1 MAFYYGLKFS
11 TFFIM
16 KSMLTAIA
24 LGLFFISCNKA
35 NSTITP
41 RTTPPVPTT
50 MYFPPIGSDAW
61 ETISPQALG
70 WDVTKL
76 NEAVVYAGT
85 KNTYGLIILYKGRIV
100 TENYWNNWDKNTVY
114 FIASAGKSITAFLAG
129 IAQQEGKLD
138 INNKTSTYLGN
149 GWTSAPLAKE
159 NLITVKHQ
167 LTMTTGLEYN
177 VPDENCMTPA
187 CLTYKADAGSFWY
200 YYNAPYRL
208 LQNVITNA
216 TGINYNTYTKTKLA
230 DKIGM
235 KNFTWYN
242 YILWLNSRDMARFGL
257 LTLNKGTWNG
267 NQIMTDQ
274 TYFNAMTNTSQN
286 LNNSYGYLWWL
297 NGKASFMV
305 PSFTAVIPGMLNP
318 AAPADMISALGKGD
332 KKIYVIPSKD
342 LVVIRHGEDSGDAV
356 LGPSSFDN
364 NFWAKLMLAIK

>member
-41 RTTPPVPTT
+41 ITTPPVPTT
-50 MYFPPIGSDAW
+50 MYFPPIGSDTW

-76 NEAVVYAGT
+76 NEAVAYAGT

-177 VPDENCMTPA
+177 ETDENCMTPA

-257 LTLNKGTWNG
+257 LTLNKGMWNG

>member
-1 MAFYYGLKFS
+1 MRP
-11 TFFIM
+11 FI
-16 KSMLTAIA
+16 AAVAVCI
-24 LGLFFISCNKA
+24 FISSCKKDE
-35 NSTITP
+35 TTLTPITP
-41 RTTPPVPTT
+41 PTPTS
-50 MYFPPIGSDAW
+50 MYFPPIGSDTW
-61 ETISPQALG
+61 ETISAQALG

-76 NEAVVYAGT
+76 NEAVDYAGT

-100 TENYWNNWDKNTVY
+100 TEKYWNNWTMNTVY
-114 FIASAGKSITAFLAG
+114 YIASAGKSVTAFLAG
-129 IAQQEGKLD
+129 IAQQEGQLN
-138 INNKTSTYLGN
+138 INNKTSTYLGT

-177 VPDENCMTPA
+177 VPDDDCITPA

-208 LQNVITNA
+208 MQDVIASA
-216 TGINYNTYTKTKLA
+216 TATNYNTYTKIKLA

-235 KNFTWYN
+235 KNYTWFN
-242 YILWLNSRDMARFGL
+242 YTLWLNSRDMARFGL

-267 NQIMTDQ
+267 NTLMTDQ
-274 TYFNAMTNTSQN
+274 VYFNAMTNTSQN
-286 LNNSYGYLWWL
+286 HNQSYGYLWWL
-297 NGKASFMV
+297 NGKSSFMV
-305 PSFTAVIPGMLNP
+305 PTLTLVFPGALNP
-318 AAPADMISALGKGD
+318 AAPADMIAALGKGD

-342 LVVIRHGEDSGDAV
+342 LVVIRHGDDTGDAV